1 MRNMFINPKVYFFS
15 SLDEIM
21 HNKFHLHP
29 EKCFV
34 EETKIWLAQQS
45 FSFKYGPMEILF
57 ELPPS
62 PQKKKKML
70 IFLSIRTKKF
80 CIGSKKHGVAN

>member
-57 ELPPS
+57 EL
-62 PQKKKKML
+62 
-70 IFLSIRTKKF
+70 TKKILLTFF
-80 CIGSKKHGVAN
+80 CHSNKKIL